1 MKIMTEEQM
10 VEAIYKEVANKELSF
25 GCKIFNHWKEY
36 IISAILI
43 NINIIQYVW
52 WWHDMLS
59 VFKTRATDMIIW
71 HPVMIGD
78 VFEWT
83 HNEQRIMN
91 KNQEDY
97 EGYYLLWGMSRIRTS
112 LANIWSQPAKPI
124 EEQSKDC
131 KEYVYNLILWK
142 AK

>member
-1 MKIMTEEQM
+1 
-10 VEAIYKEVANKELSF
+10 
-25 GCKIFNHWKEY
+25 
-36 IISAILI
+36 
-43 NINIIQYVW
+43 
-52 WWHDMLS
+52 
-59 VFKTRATDMIIW
+59 
-71 HPVMIGD
+71 MIGD

-131 KEYVYNLILWK
+131 KEYVYNLIL
-142 AK
+142 